1 MGKKTSLTAIFL
13 FAVAMFQASAQN
25 EILGFWMNEDKDAI
39 IEIYEENRIFNGRI
53 VWLKDSLDNFGQ
65 PVRDVFNDRSSLRS
79 RKVMGTDMLSGF
91 IYEDDAWRKGEIY
104 NYNSGNDYNGKIT
117 LDDDGNLKLKGYYSI
132 LFFLGRT
139 KTWTR
144 PTRPIDYGIR

>member
-1 MGKKTSLTAIFL
+1 MGKTTGITL
-13 FAVAMFQASAQN
+13 FFVCAFTVFQASAQN

-39 IEIYEENRIFNGRI
+39 IEIYENNRIFNGRI
-53 VWLKDSLDNFGQ
+53 VWLKDSLDSFGQ

-79 RKVMGTDMLSGF
+79 RKVMGTDMLMGF
-91 IYEDDAWRKGEIY
+91 IYTDEAWRKGEIY
-104 NYNSGNDYNGKIT
+104 NYKSGNDYNGKIT
-117 LDDDGNLKLKGYYSI
+117 LDDDGNLRLKGYYSI

-144 PTRPIDYGIR
+144 PARPIDYGLR